1 MIGHDLPTNA
11 NSAFAQTQRRR
22 AEIFREAAEPAEVP
36 TMSILDR
43 ARILTKII
51 LIIAMLGVAA
61 GFGAW
66 YAGSRIAVI
75 DASYSTFLAKDAR
88 ASSTA
93 PRLNRTIVEFQA
105 IAYRLIAETDPA
117 LKKKLLPDIEKN
129 GAEAVKFAEDIKKLV
144 PRHATTFDRVAQR
157 AREVTAAFKQVG
169 ELALAGDNAK
179 ALELT
184 RTRANPVLDEM
195 LKAVRAARDQ
205 LNDDIDRGA
214 VDLSEQSTTAARAT
228 YLIIGLSVLLALV
241 LAFLMARFGI
251 TQPLTRIRDVLM
263 ALAEGDKSVA
273 IPYAERGDEVGE
285 MARTAKT
292 FRDNVVRMEKLEAEQ
307 KENEARDARA
317 RAAAIEREAADKKA
331 ADERRVAERKATMT
345 ALADDFETAVGRI
358 IDTVSSAST
367 ELEASAATL
376 KRTATETQNL
386 SVSASAASEQA
397 SANVQTVSSAATELT
412 ASVQEIGRQVRESNR
427 IADDAVSQ
435 AAATDARIN
444 ELSQAAGRIG
454 DVVKLIT
461 AIAEQTN
468 LLALNATIEAA
479 RAGEAGKGFAVVATE
494 VKALAGQTA
503 KATSEIG
510 TQIAGMQAATQ
521 ESVAAIKTIGGTIR
535 KVSEIA
541 AAIAA
546 AVEEQGAATSEI
558 ARNVSEAAKGTT
570 VVATDISG
578 VKQGAGETGSAA
590 TQVLASAGEL
600 ASESSRLKAEVDKFL
615 ATVRAA

>member
-1 MIGHDLPTNA
+1 
-11 NSAFAQTQRRR
+11 
-22 AEIFREAAEPAEVP
+22 
-36 TMSILDR
+36 MSIFDR
-43 ARILTKII
+43 IPILTKIV
-51 LIIAMLGVAA
+51 LIIAMLGIAA

-75 DASYSTFLAKDAR
+75 DSSYSNFLAKDAR

-93 PRLNRTIVEFQA
+93 PRLNRSIVQYQA
-105 IAYRLIAETDPA
+105 IAYRMIAETDPA
-117 LKKKLLPDIEKN
+117 VKRKLLAEIDTN
-129 GAEAVKFAEDIKKLV
+129 GAEALKFAGDIKKLV
-144 PRHATTFDRVAQR
+144 PRHAATFERVEQR
-157 AREVTAAFKQVG
+157 AREVTSAFKQVG
-169 ELALAGDNAK
+169 ELALAGENAK

-195 LKAVRAARDQ
+195 LKDVRAARDQ
-205 LNDDIDRGA
+205 LNDDIDRGT
-214 VDLSEQSTTAARAT
+214 VDLNEQSIAATRAT
-228 YLIIGLSVLLALV
+228 YLIIGVSVLAAL
-241 LAFLMARFGI
+241 LIAFLMAQFGI
-251 TQPLTRIRDVLM
+251 TKPLTRVRDVLM
-263 ALAEGDKSVA
+263 ALAEGNKSVA
-273 IPYAERGDEVGE
+273 IPYVERGDEVGE
-285 MARTAKT
+285 MARTART
-292 FRDNVVRMEKLEAEQ
+292 FRDNVVRMEQLEAEQ
-307 KENEARDARA
+307 KEAEARDARA

-331 ADERRVAERKATMT
+331 AEERLAAERKATMT

-367 ELEASAATL
+367 ELEASAGTL
-376 KRTATETQNL
+376 KRTATGTQEL
-386 SVSASAASEQA
+386 AVSASAASEQA
-397 SANVQTVSSAATELT
+397 SSNVQTVASAATELT

-435 AAATDARIN
+435 ADATDARIN

-503 KATSEIG
+503 KATSEIS

-521 ESVAAIKTIGGTIR
+521 ESVVAIKTIGGTIR
-535 KVSEIA
+535 KVSEIST
-541 AAIAA
+541 AIAA
-546 AVEEQGAATSEI
+546 AVEEQGAATGEI

-570 VVATDISG
+570 VVAADIAG
-578 VKQGAGETGSAA
+578 VKQGAGETGSAS
-590 TQVLASAGEL
+590 TQVLAAAADL
-600 ASESSRLKAEVDKFL
+600 ASESNRLKAEVGKFL